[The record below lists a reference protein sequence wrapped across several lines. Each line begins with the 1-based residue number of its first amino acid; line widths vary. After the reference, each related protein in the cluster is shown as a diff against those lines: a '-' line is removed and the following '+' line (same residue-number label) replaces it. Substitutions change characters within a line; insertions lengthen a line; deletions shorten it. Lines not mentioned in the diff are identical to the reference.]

1 MAEAENEA
9 PGAWAQRIMVVMAH
23 PDDAEF
29 SSGGTL
35 AKWAQAGKEIEYVL
49 FTRGDKGTSDPE
61 MTSERLAQIREQEQR
76 AAAAV
81 LGVKDVHFLGWPD
94 GGVEDS
100 WEGRGQVVRH
110 LRRFKPDIVVT
121 MDPQRRYR
129 QHRDHRNAGAMALDA
144 SFPYARDHLFYPE
157 HKDEGLETHQVGEVF
172 VAGAE
177 EPDTFIDIG
186 ETLETKL
193 AALAEHRSQL
203 GEWQPKEMIIWWAKE
218 QGQPRGIEAAEA
230 YLRMVLQ
237 EDNPAPS
244 P

>member
-1 MAEAENEA
+1 MEENET
-9 PGAWAQRIMVVMAH
+9 PGAWAQRVLVVMAH

-35 AKWAQAGKEIEYVL
+35 AKWAKEGKKIEYVL

-76 AAAAV
+76 AAAVV

-94 GGVEDS
+94 GGVEDG

-129 QHRDHRNAGAMALDA
+129 QHRDHRNAGTMALDA

-157 HKDEGLETHQVGEVF
+157 HKAEGLETHHVGEVF

-177 EPDTFIDIG
+177 EPDVFIDIQDTFDLKIDALRCHKSQVG
-186 ETLETKL
+186 DGPREAFIERVRNMGARMMGKL
-193 AALAEHRSQL
+193 PEGYDPGTTEVFR
-203 GEWQPKEMIIWWAKE
+203 
-218 QGQPRGIEAAEA
+218 RVD
-230 YLRMVLQ
+230 YRRR
-237 EDNPAPS
+237 
-244 P
+244 